1 MDQPEL
7 NTKRL
12 LLRAFLLEDVH
23 VVNILAGNIN
33 VSKTTLNIPHPYS
46 SEMAQSWIETH
57 NSGWE
62 QKTNVVYAITLSENG
77 QLIGAVGLH
86 DVKPPEAELGYWI
99 GEPYWGNGYCTEAV
113 KELIQFSFKTL
124 GINKIKSEHLTSNPA
139 SGKVMI
145 KAGMRHRKIIK
156 NNDRH
161 GQLADIEVYE
171 ITST

>member
-1 MDQPEL
+1 M
-7 NTKRL
+7 
-12 LLRAFLLEDVH
+12 
-23 VVNILAGNIN
+23 
-33 VSKTTLNIPHPYS
+33 
-46 SEMAQSWIETH
+46 
-57 NSGWE
+57 
-62 QKTNVVYAITLSENG
+62 
-77 QLIGAVGLH
+77 IGAVGLH

-99 GEPYWGNGYCTEAV
+99 GEPYWGNGYCTEAL
-113 KELIQFSFKTL
+113 KELIKFSCKTL